1 MSKTLPNLIPQDSAT
16 VNAAINPADFV
27 NFIDNPYL
35 TYEPGTTFV
44 SVSPD
49 GHTID
54 NFEVTRDT
62 RVLDGVTCTVVLD
75 QTHVDGVLVEKTLDY
90 FAQDKAGNVW
100 YFGEATKEFEN
111 GHFVGTAG
119 SWLSGVNGASA
130 GIIMEAHPHIGDQ
143 YDQEHALGVA
153 QDHAQVIS
161 LSESLNVPYGLFDHV
176 LKTAETTPLEP
187 GALDFKFY
195 AKGVGEISEV
205 DAVTGDTL
213 KLVQTRVDGT
223 TEADTLLGYAG
234 PDHINGNAGDDSL
247 NGRAGADTISGGSGN
262 DTLDGGNDTVGD
274 HLDGGS
280 GNDLLLTRT
289 ADQAAGGN
297 GDDTVRL
304 FDNAGFGTIDGGDQI
319 GQDLRIHQGDV
330 LQFNGSLDLTQPAVS
345 ARIHGIET
353 LSMKDGQGNG
363 SLTLNVNDVLD
374 LGDGTFAPSI
384 AGEHAPGKGAAVR
397 VNGDSGDQLTLNGAF
412 WNAIDASNAPHDYHV
427 FASQSPGGNVYA
439 VVNDDVTV
447 HLTT

>member
-27 NFIDNPYL
+27 NFIDNPL
-35 TYEPGTTFV
+35 MTLEPGTTFV
-44 SVSPD
+44 SESPD

-54 NFEVTRDT
+54 NFEVTRQT
-62 RVLDGVTCTVVLD
+62 KVLDGVTCVVVRD
-75 QTHVDGVLVEKTLDY
+75 VTTVDGVVAENTLDY
-90 FAQDKAGNVW
+90 FAQDNAGNVW
-100 YFGEATKEFEN
+100 YFGEDAKALEN
-111 GHFVGTAG
+111 GHVDTSG
-119 SWLSGVNGASA
+119 SWHAGVDGAEP
-130 GIIMEAHPHIGDQ
+130 GIIMEAHPQVNDQ
-143 YDQEHALGVA
+143 YDQEDAPGVA
-153 QDHAQVIS
+153 QDHAQVLS
-161 LSESLNVPYGLFDHV
+161 LTDAASVPYGSFDHL
-176 LKTAETTPLEP
+176 LKTAETSVIEP
-187 GALDFKFY
+187 GALEFKLY
-195 AKGVGEISEV
+195 AADVGVISDVDTVSGEISNLVQIKV
-205 DAVTGDTL
+205 DGTSHGDTL
-213 KLVQTRVDGT
+213 F
-223 TEADTLLGYAG
+223 GYGG
-234 PDHINGNAGDDSL
+234 PDQINGNGGSDSID
-247 NGRAGADTISGGSGN
+247 GHAGADTIGGGSGN
-262 DTLDGGNDTVGD
+262 DTLDGGNDAVGD

-280 GNDLLLTRT
+280 GNDRLLTRT

-319 GQDLRIHQGDV
+319 GHDLRVHQGDV
-330 LQFNGSLDLTQPAVS
+330 LQFNGSLDLTQPAIS

-374 LGDGTFAPSI
+374 LGDGTFAPTI

-412 WNAIDASNAPHDYHV
+412 WNAIDAGNAPHDYHV
-427 FASQSPGGNVYA
+427 YASQSPGGNVYA

-447 HLTT
+447 HLTA